1 MTYLLFVAIGACAVV
16 LVSGAPADDKQ
27 VHAQFQS
34 TDLSDALLRSLLDDF
49 LTNLDSWNVTTS
61 DSAIIKQRK
70 HLKGTRALIEAQGYP
85 AEDHVVV
92 TEDGYILSMF
102 RIPRP
107 DCPPVFLMH
116 GLLASS
122 ADYVVLGK
130 HRALASVLYEAGFDV
145 WLGNARGT
153 TESRRHKTLVPGD
166 AKFWDFS
173 WHEIGSQDLPA
184 LIDHVLNATNQTS
197 LHYVG
202 HSQGTTTFFVM
213 GSERQEYMA
222 KVKTF
227 VALAP
232 IAFVNDI
239 RSIPVRLMAVA
250 PNALG
255 DLIRLMGANEFLP
268 NSKLVSWL
276 GDTFCA
282 DGDITQPLCYDI
294 MFLIGGTDSQQMNA
308 TAIPDILANT
318 PAGAATKQLIHYGQL
333 IAKWRQEFRQYDHGW
348 LGNLFRYQSLS
359 PPEYNLSKISATTY
373 LFTSDNDLLSVK
385 KNVEELV
392 RRLPSIAPDGV
403 KKVPFRKFNHLDYI
417 FGKNAKEL
425 VYNDIVK
432 IIRRHDNNKIP
443 AF

>member
-1 MTYLLFVAIGACAVV
+1 M
-16 LVSGAPADDKQ
+16 
-27 VHAQFQS
+27 HRQFPQ
-34 TDLSDALLRSLLDDF
+34 
-49 LTNLDSWNVTTS
+49 
-61 DSAIIKQRK
+61 
-70 HLKGTRALIEAQGYP
+70 RALIEAQGYP

-239 RSIPVRLMAVA
+239 RSIP
-250 PNALG
+250 

-308 TAIPDILANT
+308 
-318 PAGAATKQLIHYGQL
+318 L